1 MTLAAIAIVLP
12 AAYFHSQYTVHKPL
26 SSDGG
31 FLSASPLAESTR
43 HGLEII
49 SHGTAVL
56 LLVVYLAFLLFEVNF
71 RGLLSERPDDCIAQ
85 NSRVCL

>member
-12 AAYFHSQYTVHKPL
+12 AAYFHSQYTPSHKPL
-26 SSDGG
+26 SVGG
-31 FLSASPLAESTR
+31 DFFSGTGHTK

-56 LLVVYLAFLLFEVNF
+56 LLVVYLAYLLFEASDNTVVSRYCSDN
-71 RGLLSERPDDCIAQ
+71 CIA
-85 NSRVCL
+85 